1 MQNTKKENKNFKIE
15 NLTFSDIEPYLTLP
29 TGLSYLEVKK
39 QAETISTEHSI
50 SIKKALLYILWG
62 NGYPSIKNVADVIPE
77 LIRFNFD
84 KDINEFGLL
93 LENGKRIGFTY
104 YNSDRESWLLIS
116 ITTNS
121 KLKLTK
127 ELVRHLSSNKQNKEK
142 EVNFLKA
149 VKSCITVIGHDFYSL
164 PKEKTLDDVTNLLQI
179 DIDIDKLL
187 NNGCGTNSTLRYA
200 LASCYNDLDT
210 SKHMISRTL
219 LNKHNNDGLKTL
231 KLTDESVRNS
241 VSEYM
246 NRHQS
251 FGAMCIYLDGE
262 NKKIITDL
270 IDNYC
275 GW

>member
-1 MQNTKKENKNFKIE
+1 MKNTTKENKNFKIE
-15 NLTFSDIEPYLTLP
+15 NLTFSDIESYLTLP
-29 TGLSYLEVKK
+29 TGLSYLDVKK
-39 QAETISTEHSI
+39 QAKTISIEHSI

-116 ITTNS
+116 LTTNS

-127 ELVRHLSSNKQNKEK
+127 ELIRHLSSNKQNKEK
-142 EVNFLKA
+142 EVHFLKA
-149 VKSCITVIGHDFYSL
+149 VKSCINAIGHDFYNL
-164 PKEKTLDDVTNLLQI
+164 PKEKTLADVTNVLQI

-187 NNGCGTNSTLRYA
+187 NNGSGTNSTLRYA

-210 SKHMISRTL
+210 SKYMISRTL

-231 KLTDESVRNS
+231 KLTDESVRNR

-251 FGAMCIYLDGE
+251 FGAMCIYLDEE